1 MTLSRALARR
11 LAQTVTLSTMTSMD
25 AYGTATYGTAKTY
38 KARVQNEQK
47 YIKGADGR
55 EVLSNATVY
64 VGQTSTGGYPP
75 RTLAP
80 TGKIVLPDGTSPGIL
95 AVEENPDADGTRHH
109 TVVYCG

>member
-1 MTLSRALARR
+1 MLSRALSRL
-11 LAQTVTLSTMTSMD
+11 LAQTVTLSTMTSMNS
-25 AYGTATYGTAKTY
+25 YGVATYGTAKTY
-38 KARVQNEQK
+38 KARVENAQK

-64 VGQTSTGGYPP
+64 VGQTSTGGFPP

-95 AVEENPDADGTRHH
+95 AVDESPDRDGTRHH